1 MKRIIFLLFF
11 GICMVHLVKAQVK
24 IGENPQSLDG
34 ASVLELEST
43 DKVLVITRVSTA
55 EMNAITPLQG
65 ALVYNTDVQSVHY
78 YDGTQW
84 VNIGGGGSTDG
95 PLTADPIVNDISTI
109 VITPTGTGNNL
120 EVAENS
126 IGTTQIRDFSINGT
140 EDILDGSIGTGKFGE
155 DVITQ
160 FELSENSV
168 GPIEL
173 DNANIGVSAFTNDV
187 GYITSANVVSLDG
200 GNALQVGTDDGAYY
214 DETPLINAIQDN
226 TDAINLDNDAN
237 PNNEIQ
243 NLQLNGNDLT
253 ISGSNTVTLP
263 STTGEIDDN
272 ELITDAVLNGTDL
285 VITEAGTD
293 FTVSLASLSGG
304 GGSTEVADQ
313 TTITGVGTAGDPF
326 KIEPGGNGQFL
337 TTDGTGAVSW
347 ETVTPGGG
355 TTEVVDGTLLTGAG
369 TAGDPFT
376 IAPGGA
382 DQILRT
388 NPAGDAVTWV
398 PLPTGGAVISD
409 NTLDGDGSS
418 IATALGLADNAVT
431 LEKIAPNGATT
442 DGQIIQ
448 WNTDLDGPGPGTDAG
463 WEVAENTGF
472 LGNNQNN
479 VFFAG
484 PGGVPYDTESNDD
497 GSFPTTRDNGGFFW
511 DSSKRFDTGALYL
524 GLKLNGNGDG
534 TSTIES
540 NPEGHSKLILAE
552 RFNAAAPFNL
562 AFPLQLRNESNVA
575 DTGAGILFAIN
586 RAGNPGKGALVF
598 QRGATESEGDFHFLV
613 SQTNVDE
620 RPTFNESVLTVEN
633 DGDLLLKGNLA
644 DKNGIGATPPT
655 SGATEEGFVLT
666 NTTGGTVW
674 AAPTG
679 GTSVTDTDAD
689 DGLSNFVAADGY
701 DINVDDTTIEIV
713 GDALQV
719 KDDGVTSAKIAP
731 NTIVAD
737 DINTDAV
744 TSDEILN
751 ATILAED
758 LSAMGA
764 TTNGQVLKW
773 NGAVWAPATDNTSG
787 TSVTDTDANDG
798 LSNFV
803 AASGYNINVDGATIE
818 LVSDALQI
826 KDDGVTSAKIAPN
839 TIVADDINTD
849 AVTTDEILNAT
860 ILAED
865 LSAMGATISGQILK
879 WNGTV
884 WAPGTD
890 NTSGT
895 SVTDSDANDG
905 LTNFGATT
913 GYNINVDDTTI
924 ELVSDALQVKDDGI
938 TSDKIADGAISG
950 GAGGAIADNS
960 ITASDISN
968 DAVDNAEIK
977 SGAVRTGEIFDLTI
991 LDEDISPTAAIAG
1004 SKVAPDFGGQNIT
1017 GVTDITVSGSIFR
1030 GLTDL
1035 HPDYVFQKY
1044 FLGSSEL
1051 KSDYEFKSLQAIE
1064 AFVKRYK
1071 HLPGIK
1077 SAQQV
1082 KDEGV
1087 WNLSESNIQN
1097 LEKIEELFLHT
1108 IEQEHK
1114 IKTLQSENQNL
1125 SEELQSLKRDLEEIK
1140 ALLKNN

>member
-84 VNIGGGGSTDG
+84 VNIGGSGSTDG

-337 TTDGTGAVSW
+337 TTDGTGAVRW

-463 WEVAENTGF
+463 WELGASTTITGTADHI
-472 LGNNQNN
+472 
-479 VFFAG
+479 FFA
-484 PGGVPYDTESNDD
+484 DA
-497 GSFPTTRDNGGFFW
+497 TTGEPVVSANGGLLW
-511 DSSKRFDTGALYL
+511 DPTSRFGTGALFV
-524 GLKLNGNGDG
+524 GLDGFTQSKSTEAKVQILENLNGQ
-534 TSTIES
+534 
-540 NPEGHSKLILAE
+540 LAY
-552 RFNAAAPFNL
+552 
-562 AFPLQLRNESNVA
+562 PLQIQNRAVETAVNPSAV
-575 DTGAGILFAIN
+575 GMLFAVE
-586 RAGNPGKGALVF
+586 RAGDHGKGSLVF
-598 QRGATESEGDFHFLV
+598 ERMTTTGSGDFHFL
-613 SQTNVDE
+613 Q
-620 RPTFNESVLTVEN
+620 
-633 DGDLLLKGNLA
+633 
-644 DKNGIGATPPT
+644 
-655 SGATEEGFVLT
+655 
-666 NTTGGTVW
+666 
-674 AAPTG
+674 
-679 GTSVTDTDAD
+679 DTDNDNANPALD
-689 DGLSNFVAADGY
+689 TDKAFTITEDK
-701 DINVDDTTIEIV
+701 DIRLYRGIDI
-713 GDALQV
+713 
-719 KDDGVTSAKIAP
+719 DGVGFGTA
-731 NTIVAD
+731 
-737 DINTDAV
+737 
-744 TSDEILN
+744 
-751 ATILAED
+751 
-758 LSAMGA
+758 
-764 TTNGQVLKW
+764 GQVLASGGFENKVQW
-773 NGAVWAPATDNTSG
+773 VNPSGLPAGTDEWDIVTWEPDLANPTNSTYISSKPQSVKLDVANNKIDLLRGNGTAINSSIQLDNITLEAANNGADVIRIKPGAISAATPKDRIL
-787 TSVTDTDANDG
+787 VTDKDTGNVGWEDLPDSTLPNGGTNRQMLTTDGAGTLSWTNARATEVTLNPALDLDNDLGTPDETNVQEAITTLAALGGNLFSVNNLVLAANRTHDLNNNNLVFG
-798 LSNFV
+798 G
-803 AASGYNINVDGATIE
+803 SGNIAIGTLPGAPQSKLDVDGQIQARIGFASNNGSVGEPGYSFSAESSTGMYRPGVGQLG
-818 LVSDALQI
+818 LVSGGNEALRIIGNQNVGI
-826 KDDGVTSAKIAPN
+826 
-839 TIVADDINTD
+839 
-849 AVTTDEILNAT
+849 
-860 ILAED
+860 
-865 LSAMGATISGQILK
+865 
-879 WNGTV
+879 
-884 WAPGTD
+884 
-890 NTSGT
+890 
-895 SVTDSDANDG
+895 G
-905 LTNFGATT
+905 LTNPAETLHVNGSIRTENVIKNIIGGVAAPSYTFEGDLNTGMYSDGADVLNFSTA
-913 GYNINVDDTTI
+913 GIEVLYLGDDQRVGIGTNTPARK
-924 ELVSDALQVKDDGI
+924 LHVAGDLQVDTEI
-938 TSDKIADGAISG
+938 WIG
-950 GAGGAIADNS
+950 GTQVI
-960 ITASDISN
+960 
-968 DAVDNAEIK
+968 
-977 SGAVRTGEIFDLTI
+977 
-991 LDEDISPTAAIAG
+991 
-1004 SKVAPDFGGQNIT
+1004 
-1017 GVTDITVSGSIFR
+1017 
-1030 GLTDL
+1030 
-1035 HPDYVFQKY
+1035 PDYVFQKY

>member
-84 VNIGGGGSTDG
+84 VNIGGSGSTDG

-293 FTVSLASLSGG
+293 FTVPLASLSGG

-463 WEVAENTGF
+463 WELGASTTITGTADHI
-472 LGNNQNN
+472 
-479 VFFAG
+479 FFA
-484 PGGVPYDTESNDD
+484 DA
-497 GSFPTTRDNGGFFW
+497 TTGEPVVSANGGLLW
-511 DSSKRFDTGALYL
+511 DPTSRFGTGALFV
-524 GLKLNGNGDG
+524 GLDGFTQSKSTEAKVQILENLNGQ
-534 TSTIES
+534 
-540 NPEGHSKLILAE
+540 LAY
-552 RFNAAAPFNL
+552 
-562 AFPLQLRNESNVA
+562 PLQIQNRAVETAVNPSAV
-575 DTGAGILFAIN
+575 GMLFAVE
-586 RAGNPGKGALVF
+586 RAGDHGKGSLVF
-598 QRGATESEGDFHFLV
+598 ERMTTTGSGDFHFL
-613 SQTNVDE
+613 Q
-620 RPTFNESVLTVEN
+620 
-633 DGDLLLKGNLA
+633 
-644 DKNGIGATPPT
+644 
-655 SGATEEGFVLT
+655 
-666 NTTGGTVW
+666 
-674 AAPTG
+674 
-679 GTSVTDTDAD
+679 DTDNDNANPALD
-689 DGLSNFVAADGY
+689 TDKAFTITEDK
-701 DINVDDTTIEIV
+701 DIRLYRGIDI
-713 GDALQV
+713 
-719 KDDGVTSAKIAP
+719 DGVGFGTA
-731 NTIVAD
+731 
-737 DINTDAV
+737 
-744 TSDEILN
+744 
-751 ATILAED
+751 
-758 LSAMGA
+758 
-764 TTNGQVLKW
+764 GQVLASGGFENKVQW
-773 NGAVWAPATDNTSG
+773 VNPSGLPAGTDEWDIVTWEPDLANPTNSTYISSKPQSVKLDVANNKIDLLRGNGTAINSSIQLDNITLEAANIGADVIRIKPGAISAATPKDRIL
-787 TSVTDTDANDG
+787 VTDKDTGNVGWEDLPDSTLPNGGTNLQMLTTDGAGTLSWTYAKATEVTLNPALDLDNDLGTPDETNVQEAITTLAALGGNLFSVNNLVLAANRTHDLNNNNLVFG
-798 LSNFV
+798 G
-803 AASGYNINVDGATIE
+803 SGNIAIGTLPGAPQSKLDVDGQIQARIGFASNNGSVGEPGYSFSAESSTGMYRPGVGQLG
-818 LVSDALQI
+818 LVSGGNEALRIIGNQNVGI
-826 KDDGVTSAKIAPN
+826 
-839 TIVADDINTD
+839 
-849 AVTTDEILNAT
+849 
-860 ILAED
+860 
-865 LSAMGATISGQILK
+865 
-879 WNGTV
+879 
-884 WAPGTD
+884 
-890 NTSGT
+890 
-895 SVTDSDANDG
+895 G
-905 LTNFGATT
+905 LTNPAETLHVNGSIRTENVIKNIIGGVAAPSYTFEGDLNTGMYSDGADVLNFSTA
-913 GYNINVDDTTI
+913 GIEVLYLGDDQRVGIGTNTPARK
-924 ELVSDALQVKDDGI
+924 LHVAGDLQVDTEI
-938 TSDKIADGAISG
+938 WIG
-950 GAGGAIADNS
+950 GTQVI
-960 ITASDISN
+960 
-968 DAVDNAEIK
+968 
-977 SGAVRTGEIFDLTI
+977 
-991 LDEDISPTAAIAG
+991 
-1004 SKVAPDFGGQNIT
+1004 
-1017 GVTDITVSGSIFR
+1017 
-1030 GLTDL
+1030 
-1035 HPDYVFQKY
+1035 PDYVFQKY